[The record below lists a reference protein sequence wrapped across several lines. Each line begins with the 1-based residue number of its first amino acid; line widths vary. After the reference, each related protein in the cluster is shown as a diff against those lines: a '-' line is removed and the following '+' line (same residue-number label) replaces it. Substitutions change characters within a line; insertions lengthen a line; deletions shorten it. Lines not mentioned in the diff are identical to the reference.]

1 VVLDQ
6 QGLSSQKMKLTN
18 SYYNRY
24 AKQIILKKIGLHGQK
39 KIANSKILIIGMGGL
54 GCPLLLYLA
63 NSGIGNIGIV
73 DNDIVDIT
81 NLNRQVLFTTKDIG
95 KNKVE
100 LAKKFVKK
108 INNKIKIKIFNTKI
122 SKKNIKNIVNQ
133 YDIICDGT
141 DNYNS
146 RYLIND
152 YCFKSKKIL
161 ISAAIS
167 KFSGHLFKFDFKS
180 KKTPCFRCFMPEFP
194 LTENN
199 CDSEGVISSLAGIMG
214 TLQSN
219 EVLRS
224 VLNLKTDLAGN
235 MIIFDALKLEFRKVK
250 ISRNSKCINKC

>member
-1 VVLDQ
+1 
-6 QGLSSQKMKLTN
+6 MKLTS

-81 NLNRQVLFTTKDIG
+81 NLNRQVLFTEKDIG

-122 SKKNIKNIVNQ
+122 SQKNIKNIVNQ
-133 YDIICDGT
+133 YDIICD
-141 DNYNS
+141 
-146 RYLIND
+146 
-152 YCFKSKKIL
+152 
-161 ISAAIS
+161 
-167 KFSGHLFKFDFKS
+167 
-180 KKTPCFRCFMPEFP
+180 
-194 LTENN
+194 
-199 CDSEGVISSLAGIMG
+199 
-214 TLQSN
+214 
-219 EVLRS
+219 
-224 VLNLKTDLAGN
+224 
-235 MIIFDALKLEFRKVK
+235 
-250 ISRNSKCINKC
+250 